1 MKRNPI
7 PYVGG
12 KAALA
17 PKLVSLLPAHHTY
30 VEVFAGVAHVLFR
43 KDRSRVE
50 VYNDNDAR
58 LANLFH
64 VLRDH
69 FDDFAAR
76 LRWTLYARSVHGA
89 WRRIGPT
96 GDPIEDALRTFY
108 LLQSSMCGDQTSS
121 WAYSKLRKSAATY
134 EGSKAAIAAVAE
146 RFQGVA
152 IDQRDFRV
160 VLSKWDGPETCFFCD
175 PPYYGEA
182 GSQFWSFSEA
192 DHADLAA
199 VLAALEGKAM
209 VTYYDHPEIRRLYKG
224 WHMIEHHRRRRAAGL
239 WGRSGHQVC
248 ELIITNYQPPTPTS
262 RGEEETA
269 LSTSAK

>member
-7 PYVGG
+7 QYVGG

-17 PKLVSLLPAHHTY
+17 GKLTALLPAHTTY
-30 VEVFAGVAHVLFR
+30 VEVFGGAAHLLFR
-43 KDRSRVE
+43 KEPSPVE
-50 VYNDNDAR
+50 VYNDSDGR

-69 FDDFAAR
+69 FADFAAR
-76 LRWTLYARSVHGA
+76 LRWTLYARSVHAA

-108 LLQSSMCGDQTSS
+108 LLASSMCGDISSS
-121 WAYSKLRKSAATY
+121 WSYSKLRRNAASY
-134 EGSKAAIAAVAE
+134 ERSKAAIEAVAE

-152 IDQRDFRV
+152 VDGRDFRDIIP
-160 VLSKWDGPETCFFCD
+160 KWDGPETVFFCD

-182 GSQFWSFSEA
+182 GSQFWRFSDS

-199 VLAALEGKAM
+199 LLRSLKGKAM
-209 VTYYDHPEIRRLYKG
+209 VTYYDHPEVRRLYQG
-224 WHMIEHHRRRRAAGL
+224 WRVIEHHRRRRGAGL
-239 WGRSGHQVC
+239 WGRHTGPVC
-248 ELIITNYQPPTPTS
+248 ELIILNYDPPAEIP
-262 RGEEETA
+262 G
-269 LSTSAK
+269 